1 MFLKKKEFTYS
12 DNTIELFELSAL
24 QRIEYFDFLV
34 EQAEKNEDVEKAEG
48 IKKTALIIRANT
60 ESNAWLVSRSLAHG
74 GSNDVEKIYND
85 VLSTWNPEALALAA
99 KEVLVISGMAQTENT
114 ENENIHSDAQEESLE
129 K

>member
-34 EQAEKNEDVEKAEG
+34 EQSQKNEDVEKAEG

-74 GSNDVEKIYND
+74 ETRDIEQVYHE
-85 VLSTWNPEALALAA
+85 VLSQWPPEALGKVA
-99 KEVLVISGMAQTENT
+99 KEVLVISGMAQTENAER
-114 ENENIHSDAQEESLE
+114 ENHQDDVQEESLE

>member
-1 MFLKKKEFTYS
+1 MFLKKKELTYS
-12 DNTIELFELSAL
+12 DNTIVLYELSAL

-34 EQAEKNEDVEKAEG
+34 EQSEKNDDIEKVEG
-48 IKKTALIIRANT
+48 VKKTALIIRANT

-74 GSNDVEKIYND
+74 GSDDVEQIYND
-85 VLSTWNPEALALAA
+85 VLSTWNPEALGLAA
-99 KEVLVISGMAQTENT
+99 KEVLMISGMAQTENT